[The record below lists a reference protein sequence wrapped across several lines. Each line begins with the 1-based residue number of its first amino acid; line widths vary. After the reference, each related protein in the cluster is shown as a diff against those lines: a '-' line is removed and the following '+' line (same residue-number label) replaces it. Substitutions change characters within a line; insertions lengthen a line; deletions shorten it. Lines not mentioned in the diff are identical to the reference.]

1 MPNVKGDVPAN
12 WQGHHLFGSLGIGGE
27 VGINHGKSQR
37 ATFFDILIVLVA

>member
-1 MPNVKGDVPAN
+1 MYGT
-12 WQGHHLFGSLGIGGE
+12 FTFIGSLGIGGE